1 MKLRR
6 TAARLV
12 MIAAVSVSAP
22 AAADEELP
30 PGTFRIPGTTTRL
43 TLSGFA
49 RLDVTYDFK
58 SRNPFVTG
66 EDFGTTTSRLP
77 LNSSAEG
84 QKTGQLY
91 MTARTSRLGISTMTD
106 TGWAE
111 IGSRIEADFWSG
123 NLLSSQTFTN
133 SVLFRLRHAYGTL
146 SGRYGTLLV
155 GQTWTT
161 FLDLVAFPDTV
172 DWIGPGSTAAIRQ
185 PMIRYVIPLPAR
197 SSLALAIENA
207 PGTDQNGITDGPG
220 TKQPFTRKVQ
230 RIPDVIGRFSMAGD
244 WGTASVG
251 AVATQ
256 YRDAG
261 APNADSYSKYG
272 WGVSA
277 AAALKI
283 FDDTFRTTVA
293 GGRGIG
299 RYIVAAGTTGQGA
312 TNTGDSFVL
321 WNAFAYHVNYTH
333 VWNPQLR
340 SNVIWSQTLMA
351 NNGASTAAAPY
362 EPTVDPAT
370 GTLIDPF
377 VNQRIEELFL
387 NTFLTLTKQ
396 VEFGLEYAFSQR
408 HTFGS
413 VTAPSRI
420 GTMHR
425 ITTTALFSLF

>member
-1 MKLRR
+1 MKLRS
-6 TAARLV
+6 TAARVV
-12 MIAAVSVSAP
+12 MAAVVSFSGDAG
-22 AAADEELP
+22 ADELP
-30 PGTFRIPGTTTRL
+30 PGTFRIPGTTTTL
-43 TLSGFA
+43 TLSGHA

-58 SRNPFVTG
+58 SRDPLVTG
-66 EDFGTTTSRLP
+66 EDFGTLTSRLP
-77 LNSSAEG
+77 LNSSFEG
-84 QKTGQLY
+84 RKNGQLY
-91 MTARTSRLGISTMTD
+91 MTARTSRLGIATMTD
-106 TGWAE
+106 AGWAD
-111 IGSRIEADFWSG
+111 IGSRIEGDFWSG

-161 FLDLVAFPDTV
+161 FLDLVAFPDVV

-197 SSLALAIENA
+197 SSFALALENA

-230 RIPDVIGRFSMAGD
+230 RIPDLIGRFSMAGD

-261 APNADSYSKYG
+261 APGADSYSKYG

-277 AAALKI
+277 AAAVKI
-283 FDDTFRTTVA
+283 FNDTFRTTVA

-299 RYIVAAGTTGQGA
+299 RYIVAAGTTGQAA

-321 WNAFAYHVNYTH
+321 WNALGYHVNYTH
-333 VWNPQLR
+333 VWSPQLR
-340 SNVIWSQTLMA
+340 SNAVWSQTLMA
-351 NNGASTAAAPY
+351 NNGASTADAPY
-362 EPTVDPAT
+362 EATVDPAT
-370 GTLIDPF
+370 GELIDPF
-377 VNQRIEELFL
+377 VNQRIEELFV
-387 NTFLTLTKQ
+387 NTFFTLTKQ

-408 HTFGS
+408 HTFGNDA
-413 VTAPSRI
+413 APSQV